1 MGLKDF
7 AVEKILNSLR
17 STLLSDVLEGVG
29 KINKIGYKDKSLTL
43 SIELDGLEDKEIV
56 AVCHNISISD
66 DGASI
71 TLNDFESNMRFASTL
86 LNRYLAGQKLPIPDG
101 PARVAAKSIKPLLGL

>member
-1 MGLKDF
+1 MKLSIVIPVYNEKNTLKDIIMRVKE
-7 AVEKILNSLR
+7 APV
-17 STLLSDVLEGVG
+17 
-29 KINKIGYKDKSLTL
+29 
-43 SIELDGLEDKEIV
+43 EDKEIV

-71 TLNDFESNMRFASTL
+71 TLNDFASNMRFASTL

-101 PARVAAKSIKPLLGL
+101 PARVAAKSVKPLLGL